1 MFAQFSQARFSRDN
15 LLLAAA
21 TGIFSLSFMGI
32 QILSKTLYILRLGY
46 GLEYLGLFGA
56 TGAISY
62 MAMSLPSGAAGSY
75 FGTRKAMF
83 VGGII
88 TIIGMAALP
97 LVEFLPDRWHNT
109 WPIITQALTS
119 GGWSLFNINLVPAL
133 MGATTMQNRS
143 SAYALNSMMRG
154 FGSFTGA
161 IVAGLL
167 PTLFGALFG
176 YSIEQPDP
184 YRLSLWV
191 AAVLGL
197 FALIPLFLVRPTA
210 QSAVT
215 TQEQTAVG
223 FPVLTIT
230 LLVFHVYFAQV
241 GIAVCQTFCSAYMDS
256 DLQLTPAI
264 IGLIMGVGQFAA
276 VLAPLFAP
284 RLSARHGHA
293 GLMTA
298 TNLASALS
306 LLPLALLPHWSGVTI
321 GGLGIMALSAMWMPA
336 LQVFQMELVEARWRS
351 VAYGIVS
358 MAMSLTFASTS
369 LLGGRFAAQ
378 WGYQRLF
385 LLAAG
390 LSLIGVLVIWGMRRS
405 PAVLGSRAQRSVS

>member
-1 MFAQFSQARFSRDN
+1 MFAQFAQARFSRDN

-21 TGIFSLSFMGI
+21 TAIFAVSFMGI
-32 QILSKTLYILRLGY
+32 QLLAKTLYILRLGY

-62 MAMSLPSGAAGSY
+62 MVMSLPSGAAGSY
-75 FGTRKAMF
+75 FGTRKAMLI
-83 VGGII
+83 GGVI

-97 LVEFLPDRWHNT
+97 LVEFVPASLHNA
-109 WPIITQALTS
+109 WPILTQFITS

-133 MGATTMQNRS
+133 MGVTTMQNRS

-154 FGSFTGA
+154 LGSFIGA

-167 PTLFGALFG
+167 PTLFGFLFG
-176 YSIEQPDP
+176 YSIDQPDP
-184 YRLSLWV
+184 YWLSLWV
-191 AAVLGL
+191 AAVLGI
-197 FALIPLFLVRPTA
+197 FALIPLFLARPT
-210 QSAVT
+210 QPMSVT
-215 TQEQTAVG
+215 TGEKIQSG

-230 LLVFHVYFAQV
+230 LMVFHVYFAQV
-241 GIAVCQTFCSAYMDS
+241 GIAVCQTFCSAYMDT

-264 IGLIMGVGQFAA
+264 IGTIIGAGQFAA
-276 VLAPLFAP
+276 VLAPLLAP

-293 GLMTA
+293 WLMTV
-298 TNLASALS
+298 TNLASAVS
-306 LLPLALLPHWSGVTI
+306 LLPLALVPHWSGVAV
-321 GGLGIMALSAMWMPA
+321 GGLGVMALAAMWMPS

-369 LLGGRFAAQ
+369 LLGGRLAAQ

-390 LSLIGVLVIWGMRRS
+390 LSLIVVAIIWGMRRS
-405 PAVLGSRAQRSVS
+405 PTVLGSRATRSVS

>member
-1 MFAQFSQARFSRDN
+1 MFAQFAQARFSRDN

-21 TGIFSLSFMGI
+21 TGIFAVSFMGI

-88 TIIGMAALP
+88 TIIGMALLP
-97 LVEFLPDRWHNT
+97 LVEFLPPALHNS
-109 WPIITQALTS
+109 WPIFTQAFTS
-119 GGWSLFNINLVPAL
+119 CGWSLFNINLVPAL
-133 MGATTMQNRS
+133 MGVTTMQNRS

-154 FGSFTGA
+154 LGSFLGA
-161 IVAGLL
+161 IIAGLL
-167 PTLFGALFG
+167 PTLFGFLFG
-176 YSIEQPDP
+176 YSIDQPDP

-191 AAVLGL
+191 AAMVGL
-197 FALIPLFLVRPTA
+197 FALVPLFLARPG
-210 QSAVT
+210 
-215 TQEQTAVG
+215 QTVAIAAGEKIQAG

-230 LLVFHVYFAQV
+230 LMVFHVYFAQV
-241 GIAVCQTFCSAYMDS
+241 GIAVCQTFCSAYMDT
-256 DLQLTPAI
+256 DLQLTPAVIGVI
-264 IGLIMGVGQFAA
+264 IGTGQFAA

-293 GLMTA
+293 WLMTMTTLA
-298 TNLASALS
+298 TAVS
-306 LLPLALLPHWSGVTI
+306 LLPLALVPHWSGVAV
-321 GGLGIMALSAMWMPA
+321 GGLGVMALAAMWMPS

-385 LLAAG
+385 LVAAG
-390 LSLIGVLVIWGMRRS
+390 LSLIGVAVIWGMRRS
-405 PAVLGSRAQRSVS
+405 PAVLGSRAQGSVS